1 MALEA
6 VFFDPAG
13 GHAQR
18 QLVFVANT
26 IDAAEAVVAEQ
37 RVIAEH
43 RFTRAEQRDVHLVL
57 VRDVEIEQARF
68 EGLLVVRAEQGS
80 VAVEV
85 QAAVDAEDRDIA
97 VLGTREVAT

>member
-1 MALEA
+1 M
-6 VFFDPAG
+6 
-13 GHAQR
+13 
-18 QLVFVANT
+18 
-26 IDAAEAVVAEQ
+26 
-37 RVIAEH
+37 
-43 RFTRAEQRDVHLVL
+43 VL

>member
-1 MALEA
+1 M
-6 VFFDPAG
+6 
-13 GHAQR
+13 
-18 QLVFVANT
+18 
-26 IDAAEAVVAEQ
+26 
-37 RVIAEH
+37 
-43 RFTRAEQRDVHLVL
+43 VL

-97 VLGTREVAT
+97 VLGAREVAAQITGGLRSTG